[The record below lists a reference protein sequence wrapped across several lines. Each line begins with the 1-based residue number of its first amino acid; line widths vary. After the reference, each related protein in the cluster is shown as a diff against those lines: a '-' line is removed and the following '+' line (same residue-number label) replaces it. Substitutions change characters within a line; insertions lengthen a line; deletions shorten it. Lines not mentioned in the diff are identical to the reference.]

1 AIAQAGETPDAGDF
15 GVTDTAETSLLP
27 ELEFGTINL
36 AAIDFTYT
44 DEAGAM
50 DTRFKIDK
58 LLARLNKLDLNN
70 EWVDIR
76 EIDLNGSYSH
86 VFFGQT
92 EPALNADTDSAAGEP
107 ANWRVRAATIRI
119 ANTDFAFRDANQP
132 RMEKGFDYGNIGI
145 SGLAGELTDLHYS
158 PDTISGRLDDLKA
171 TDHSGFTLNRLQ
183 AAFSYTG
190 QGAELRD
197 LYAETPHTLIRDY
210 IKVSY
215 PSLETAMEQL
225 GTIQLAADIKESH
238 LGMEDVLFFVPD
250 LDTMEVMQPLWA
262 HTFYINTEINGQ
274 LNDLRIP
281 SLELQALDKTR
292 VVADAH
298 IRGLP
303 DVDQLDAD
311 LNLQELVTGK
321 VDLDRLIAASLL
333 PDSINFPA
341 DIRLAGTFNGGLNGF
356 L

>member
-1 AIAQAGETPDAGDF
+1 
-15 GVTDTAETSLLP
+15 
-27 ELEFGTINL
+27 
-36 AAIDFTYT
+36 
-44 DEAGAM
+44 
-50 DTRFKIDK
+50 
-58 LLARLNKLDLNN
+58 
-70 EWVDIR
+70 
-76 EIDLNGSYSH
+76 
-86 VFFGQT
+86 
-92 EPALNADTDSAAGEP
+92 
-107 ANWRVRAATIRI
+107 
-119 ANTDFAFRDANQP
+119 
-132 RMEKGFDYGNIGI
+132 
-145 SGLAGELTDLHYS
+145 
-158 PDTISGRLDDLKA
+158 
-171 TDHSGFTLNRLQ
+171 
-183 AAFSYTG
+183 FSYTG

-356 L
+356 LTDMTLQTSMGNAALAADYQVNNRDTVYDARVSISDIDIGQLLKMDSVLGKVSFAAHAKGTGLDPTTAVADIQGELISLEAMGYEYANIDIGI